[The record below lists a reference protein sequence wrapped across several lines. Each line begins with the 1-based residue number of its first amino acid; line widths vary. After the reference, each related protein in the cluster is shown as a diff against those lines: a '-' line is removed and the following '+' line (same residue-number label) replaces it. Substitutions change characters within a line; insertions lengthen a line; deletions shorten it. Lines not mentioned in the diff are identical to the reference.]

1 MLALGTKAP
10 SLRWLYQRISAIL
23 LAIFFWLHYHLFVRR
38 FISSGGISYSDLM
51 ERLSNPVF
59 KLLEIA
65 FIFFAISHGLNGLW
79 SIIEEN
85 IHNNRYKQSL
95 SILLWVIGVLLFLFI
110 SVLILLL

>member
-1 MLALGTKAP
+1 MFLKLGEK
-10 SLRWLYQRISAIL
+10 SFSWLYQRLSAIF
-23 LAIFFWLHYHLFVRR
+23 LAVTLWFHYHLFVRR
-38 FISSGGISYSDLM
+38 FIASGGISYSDLM

-79 SIIEEN
+79 SIIEEYVQ
-85 IHNNRYKQSL
+85 NNRYKRSL
-95 SILLWVIGVLLFLFI
+95 SILLWITGVVLFLFI